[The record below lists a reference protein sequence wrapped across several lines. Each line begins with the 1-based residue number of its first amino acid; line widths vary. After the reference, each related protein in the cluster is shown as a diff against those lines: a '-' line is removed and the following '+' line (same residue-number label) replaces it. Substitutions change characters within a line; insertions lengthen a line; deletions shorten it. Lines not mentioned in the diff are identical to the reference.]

1 MNTHHQ
7 PTTARRLSL
16 VVAGL
21 AAALT
26 AVTTPATATPEVPS
40 NSSTCQW
47 TVDQLPRTP
56 DAVEGWYRP
65 CQVQRLGTADAT
77 EGWLR

>member
-1 MNTHHQ
+1 MNTRHQ
-7 PTTARRLSL
+7 PTSRRLSL
-16 VVAGL
+16 FVAGL
-21 AAALT
+21 ATALT
-26 AVTTPATATPEVPS
+26 TVTSPATATPAVAS

-56 DAVEGWYRP
+56 DAVEGWYGS
-65 CQVQRLGTADAT
+65 CQVLRLGTPDAT